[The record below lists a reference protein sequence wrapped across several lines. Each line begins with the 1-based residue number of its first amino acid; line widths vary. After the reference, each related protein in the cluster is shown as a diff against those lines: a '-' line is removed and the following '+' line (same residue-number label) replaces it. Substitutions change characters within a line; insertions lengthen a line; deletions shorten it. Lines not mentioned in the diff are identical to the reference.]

1 MLKKAKKRLILIG
14 IVLAI
19 FLPTYLALTSYF
31 VINSIPEPINTDGYD
46 IHINEPSGN
55 EMNIDGAD
63 KKMITAVFLEMIRD
77 SKRTDSAKTEG
88 GLVYN
93 VVISS
98 DSGTDTYKFRL
109 FADGEGYMFK
119 DNIGASLQR
128 EDVGR
133 FLSTKYAGEMFENSS
148 LPLLKSSAG
157 RYIYPVSAEWKYLA
171 YNGAYAD
178 AGIEKRK
185 EGLLYE
191 RYTAKMEL
199 DFEVEPTECSVTVK
213 DSGGTLFSG
222 DLSQYRDLAITTNT
236 RLEYEINAS
245 WSGDTY
251 SGSAL
256 YRFYSVVGELVH
268 FEISSSC
275 GVWSYGGK
283 EYIEF
288 VEVNG
293 ANIESPS
300 DVKMTVTPSLG
311 VGVEPKFFSDGFYV
325 RAIVPLGNSAKEGTY
340 TLTLTYGDTVEVL
353 TFDFSRRRVDA
364 SRNNY
369 PAEAL
374 DTVNRNY
381 SIYRTLMAQVCGENA
396 DVVYMRGEFLDPEE
410 LYGSSS
416 LIVGFGRDR
425 YVDGTT
431 MKFNTQ
437 GVEYA
442 TESAIVALNNGKV
455 VAVGEDAWIGK
466 YVVIDHGLGL
476 KTWYCHLSEV
486 RDGITVGNTV
496 AKNEMLGMPGDTG
509 YANKGSRFLLITTA
523 NGVPISPYSLF
534 ENGVEVSGN
543 S

>member
-1 MLKKAKKRLILIG
+1 MLKKAKKQLILIG
-14 IVLAI
+14 IILAV
-19 FLPTYLALTSYF
+19 FLPTYLALISYF
-31 VINSIPEPINTDGYD
+31 VINSIPVPINAEGYD
-46 IHINEPSGN
+46 IVVHDPSGN
-55 EMNIDGAD
+55 EMNIDTAD
-63 KKMITAVFLEMIRD
+63 KKMLTAVFLEMIRD
-77 SKRTDSAKTEG
+77 SKETDSAKAEG

-98 DSGTDTYKFRL
+98 ESGTDSYKFRL
-109 FADGEGYMFK
+109 FADGEGYVFF
-119 DNIGASLQR
+119 DSVGASLQK

-133 FLSTKYAGEMFENSS
+133 FLNTKYAKDMFENSS
-148 LPLLKSSAG
+148 LPLLKNSAG
-157 RYIYPVSAEWKYLA
+157 RYIYPVNAQWAYLA
-171 YNGAYAD
+171 YNGTYAE

-191 RYTAKMEL
+191 RYSEKMEL
-199 DFEVEPTECSVTVK
+199 DFETEPTECHITVK
-213 DSGGTLFSG
+213 DSEGTLFSG
-222 DLSQYRDLAITTNT
+222 GLSQYRELDITTNT
-236 RLEYEINAS
+236 RLEYEIEAS
-245 WSGDTY
+245 WNGDTY
-251 SGSAL
+251 SGFAL
-256 YRFYSVVGELVH
+256 YRFYSVIGEFAR

-288 VEVNG
+288 VEVKG

-300 DVKMTVTPSLG
+300 DVKMTITPSLG
-311 VGVEPKFFSDGFYV
+311 VDPKFFSDGFYV

-340 TLTLTYGDTVEVL
+340 TLTLAYGDTSEVL
-353 TFDFSRRRVDA
+353 TFDFTRRKVDA

-369 PAEAL
+369 PAASP
-374 DTVNRNY
+374 DTVARNY
-381 SIYRTLMAQVCGENA
+381 SIYCTLMSQMCNENA
-396 DVVYMRGEFLDPEE
+396 DVIYMRGKFLDPEE
-410 LYGSSS
+410 LYGTSS

-425 YVDGTT
+425 YVDGTS
-431 MKFNTQ
+431 MNFRTQ
-437 GVEYA
+437 GVEYS
-442 TESAIVALNNGKV
+442 TESAIVALNNGKI

-496 AKNEMLGMPGDTG
+496 TKNEMIGMPGDTG
-509 YANKGSRFLLITTA
+509 YVNKGSRFLLITTA